1 MAALLL
7 FLYDNRLATEM
18 EFRTCVDIGEGEVM
32 INHNTEMMMLGSCFS
47 EEIGRK
53 LLDHKFRVEINPF
66 GILYNPF
73 SVSEALKR
81 LISGNPFSESDL
93 FLYNGMYHS
102 PMHHGVFSSPRLE
115 ESLHLINNRFE
126 KAVALLPLTDL
137 LMVTFGTSWIYRRK
151 DDDKIVANC
160 HKLPANQ
167 FERTRLSLEEI
178 TLEWQ
183 ILIKR
188 LIQLN
193 PRMKL
198 LFTVS
203 PVRHMKDGAHE
214 NQLSKATLQLA
225 IERLQV
231 LFPKQIFYFPAY
243 EIMID
248 ELRDYRFYGDD
259 MLHPTSLAVNYIW
272 EKFSLFCFSHET
284 EEVNREWSVIRQA
297 LEHRPLHPDSEAFY
311 RFRQQTEDKLEAF
324 ARCHPSISCDEERKK
339 LNL

>member
-1 MAALLL
+1 MVALLL
-7 FLYDNRLATEM
+7 FLYDNREATQM
-18 EFRTCVDIGEGEVM
+18 EFRTRIHITEGEVM
-32 INHNTEMMMLGSCFS
+32 INHSTEMMMLGSCFS

-53 LLDHKFRVEINPF
+53 LLAHKFRVDVNPF

-81 LISGNPFSESDL
+81 IISGISFRERDL
-93 FLYNGMYHS
+93 FYYNGMYHS
-102 PMHHGVFSSPRLE
+102 PMHHGAYSSPRLE
-115 ESLHLINNRFE
+115 ESLQLINKRFE

-137 LMVTFGTSWIYRRK
+137 LMVTFGTAWAYRRK
-151 DDDKIVANC
+151 DDNHIVANC
-160 HKLPANQ
+160 HKLPANL
-167 FERTRLSLEEI
+167 FERTRLSIGEI
-178 TLEWQ
+178 TREWEM
-183 ILIKR
+183 LIKH
-188 LIQLN
+188 LLQLN
-193 PRMKL
+193 PQMKI

-214 NQLSKATLQLA
+214 NQLSKATLMLA
-225 IERLQV
+225 IEQLQT
-231 LFPKQIFYFPAY
+231 LFPRQLYYFPAY
-243 EIMID
+243 ELMLD

-259 MLHPTSLAVNYIW
+259 MLHPSSLAVNYIW
-272 EKFSLFCFSHET
+272 GEFSRCCFSPET
-284 EEVNREWSVIRQA
+284 VAVNREWSVIRQA

>member
-1 MAALLL
+1 
-7 FLYDNRLATEM
+7 M
-18 EFRTCVDIGEGEVM
+18 EFRTRVEIGEGEVM

-53 LLDHKFRVEINPF
+53 LLEHKFRVEINPF

-73 SVSEALKR
+73 SVSEVLSR
-81 LISGNPFSESDL
+81 MISRNSFSESDL

-102 PMHHGVFSSPRLE
+102 PMHHGLFSSPRLE
-115 ESLHLINNRFE
+115 ESLQLINSRFE
-126 KAVALLPLTDL
+126 KAVALLPQTDL
-137 LMVTFGTSWIYRRK
+137 LMVTFGTAWVYRQK
-151 DDDKIVANC
+151 DDGKIVSNC

-178 TLEWQ
+178 TREWV
-183 ILIKR
+183 L
-188 LIQLN
+188 LIQRLLKLN
-193 PRMKL
+193 PRMQL

-214 NQLSKATLQLA
+214 NQLSKATLLLA

-231 LFPKQIFYFPAY
+231 LFPGQLFYFPAY
-243 EIMID
+243 ELMID

-272 EKFSLFCFSHET
+272 EHFSRCFFSLET
-284 EEVNREWSVIRQA
+284 DAVNREWSVIRQA
-297 LEHRPLHPDSEAFY
+297 LDHRPLHPDSEAFS
-311 RFRQQTEDKLEAF
+311 RFRQQTCEKLEAF
-324 ARCHPSISCDEERKK
+324 ARRHPSICCEDEIIK
-339 LNL
+339 LNM